1 MELVETKLYWAEFCT
16 YRPDNKIEEHSHEF
30 YHYIYVVKG
39 SGDIYIDGEIRKF
52 KPKHLYLLSPGKVHS
67 FHNNTNDNLVTIEI
81 KFEVVNEEA
90 KKRLS
95 LLSEIMNMSETP
107 VKRIFTNIKREYTN
121 KKFNYKKIIT
131 MNMNEVFAHLERVEK
146 TKAND
151 NKTDFNQELVKV
163 MEYIDENLEKDIT
176 LQELAN
182 VLCLEKTYFLKKF
195 KTAVGIT
202 PMAYI
207 RNVRIEKAKEFL
219 KYSDMN
225 ITQIAETVG
234 FISVHH
240 FSNCF
245 SKYIGTSPSKFKNE
259 NSI

>member
-1 MELVETKLYWAEFCT
+1 
-16 YRPDNKIEEHSHEF
+16 
-30 YHYIYVVKG
+30 
-39 SGDIYIDGEIRKF
+39 
-52 KPKHLYLLSPGKVHS
+52 
-67 FHNNTNDNLVTIEI
+67 
-81 KFEVVNEEA
+81 
-90 KKRLS
+90 
-95 LLSEIMNMSETP
+95 
-107 VKRIFTNIKREYTN
+107 
-121 KKFNYKKIIT
+121 
-131 MNMNEVFAHLERVEK
+131 MNEVFAHLERVEK